1 MKVVGIT
8 GRSGCGKSSATN
20 FLREKGYPCIDADL
34 VAREVLL
41 PGSPC
46 IAQLQQ
52 VFGADIADEN
62 GTVRR
67 RLLADRAFAT
77 PEGTAALTDITQPE
91 ILRRIDAALDE
102 ARRGGADLAFVD
114 GAVIVG
120 TPFEARC
127 DALILVTAPY
137 ETSVARICARD
148 GIAPEMARRRAGQRQ
163 HAGCPARKAAIRF
176 EWIGEGGNMPKA
188 KKRKRSILAPI
199 LALLLVLALAG
210 TLLFSTF
217 RDKIEH
223 WEYPQRFTE
232 YVEYYAGKYGID
244 PMILY
249 AFIRTESNFDPNA
262 DSDAG
267 ARGLMQ
273 ITEVTFDWIKM
284 KIAPKESLTFD
295 DLYDPETNIRF
306 GSYFVSYCLD
316 RYSGHLATAA
326 AAYHS
331 GVGTVDGLLGQEAYS
346 TDGVTLDH
354 YPYPQMRLY
363 VKKITESYQH
373 YSEIYK

>member
-1 MKVVGIT
+1 
-8 GRSGCGKSSATN
+8 
-20 FLREKGYPCIDADL
+20 
-34 VAREVLL
+34 
-41 PGSPC
+41 
-46 IAQLQQ
+46 
-52 VFGADIADEN
+52 
-62 GTVRR
+62 
-67 RLLADRAFAT
+67 
-77 PEGTAALTDITQPE
+77 
-91 ILRRIDAALDE
+91 
-102 ARRGGADLAFVD
+102 
-114 GAVIVG
+114 
-120 TPFEARC
+120 
-127 DALILVTAPY
+127 
-137 ETSVARICARD
+137 
-148 GIAPEMARRRAGQRQ
+148 
-163 HAGCPARKAAIRF
+163 
-176 EWIGEGGNMPKA
+176 MPKA

-295 DLYDPETNIRF
+295 DLYDRRRGLPQRRGHRGRSARAGGVLNGR
-306 GSYFVSYCLD
+306 
-316 RYSGHLATAA
+316 RYAGPLPLPADAA
-326 AAYHS
+326 LRKKNHRELSA
-331 GVGTVDGLLGQEAYS
+331 LLG
-346 TDGVTLDH
+346 DL
-354 YPYPQMRLY
+354 
-363 VKKITESYQH
+363 
-373 YSEIYK
+373 

>member
-1 MKVVGIT
+1 MGNW
-8 GRSGCGKSSATN
+8 AQ
-20 FLREKGYPCIDADL
+20 LYADL
-34 VAREVLL
+34 T
-41 PGSPC
+41 
-46 IAQLQQ
+46 AQLQAGQ
-52 VFGADIADEN
+52 
-62 GTVRR
+62 
-67 RLLADRAFAT
+67 
-77 PEGTAALTDITQPE
+77 ALGFWDN
-91 ILRRIDAALDE
+91 
-102 ARRGGADLAFVD
+102 AFV
-114 GAVIVG
+114 GFYQSFVAAG
-120 TPFEARC
+120 RWRLYLNGLLTTLEA
-127 DALILVTAPY
+127 T
-137 ETSVARICARD
+137 
-148 GIAPEMARRRAGQRQ
+148 
-163 HAGCPARKAAIRF
+163 
-176 EWIGEGGNMPKA
+176 
-188 KKRKRSILAPI
+188 I

-210 TLLFSTF
+210 TLLFSAF

>member
-1 MKVVGIT
+1 V
-8 GRSGCGKSSATN
+8 
-20 FLREKGYPCIDADL
+20 
-34 VAREVLL
+34 
-41 PGSPC
+41 
-46 IAQLQQ
+46 
-52 VFGADIADEN
+52 
-62 GTVRR
+62 
-67 RLLADRAFAT
+67 
-77 PEGTAALTDITQPE
+77 
-91 ILRRIDAALDE
+91 
-102 ARRGGADLAFVD
+102 
-114 GAVIVG
+114 
-120 TPFEARC
+120 
-127 DALILVTAPY
+127 
-137 ETSVARICARD
+137 
-148 GIAPEMARRRAGQRQ
+148 
-163 HAGCPARKAAIRF
+163 
-176 EWIGEGGNMPKA
+176 
-188 KKRKRSILAPI
+188 
-199 LALLLVLALAG
+199 LLLVLALAG

>member
-1 MKVVGIT
+1 
-8 GRSGCGKSSATN
+8 
-20 FLREKGYPCIDADL
+20 
-34 VAREVLL
+34 
-41 PGSPC
+41 
-46 IAQLQQ
+46 
-52 VFGADIADEN
+52 
-62 GTVRR
+62 
-67 RLLADRAFAT
+67 
-77 PEGTAALTDITQPE
+77 
-91 ILRRIDAALDE
+91 
-102 ARRGGADLAFVD
+102 
-114 GAVIVG
+114 
-120 TPFEARC
+120 
-127 DALILVTAPY
+127 
-137 ETSVARICARD
+137 
-148 GIAPEMARRRAGQRQ
+148 
-163 HAGCPARKAAIRF
+163 
-176 EWIGEGGNMPKA
+176 MPKA

-306 GSYFVSYCLD
+306 GSYFVSYCYDL
-316 RYSGHLATAA
+316 YSGNLAPASDSN
-326 AAYHS
+326 HS
-331 GVGTVDGLLGQEAYS
+331 GEGTEDGQLDQEAYS
-346 TDGVTLDH
+346 TAAGTLDH